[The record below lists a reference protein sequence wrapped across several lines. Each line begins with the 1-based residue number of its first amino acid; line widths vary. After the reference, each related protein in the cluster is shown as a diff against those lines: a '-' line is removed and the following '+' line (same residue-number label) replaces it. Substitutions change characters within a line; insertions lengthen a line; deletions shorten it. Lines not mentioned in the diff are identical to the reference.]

1 MSNSDIILMLGMS
14 QEAWNATISQE
25 LNQYSAE
32 QFWRA
37 KIALKLECILVRKRE
52 VASRKRVCDALR
64 AIPEGDGK
72 FVRAIMLMVKMIP
85 SALNGAIGVKG
96 HMLSS
101 ICGKYRQ
108 ESNLLK
114 QAIVSIKEEE
124 TTSGKRE

>member
-1 MSNSDIILMLGMS
+1 M
-14 QEAWNATISQE
+14 
-25 LNQYSAE
+25 
-32 QFWRA
+32 
-37 KIALKLECILVRKRE
+37 
-52 VASRKRVCDALR
+52 ASRKRVCDALR

-96 HMLSS
+96 HMLSF